1 MTQPQ
6 HSEQVRPESDPVAA
20 PWPRGA
26 FGALAGSAKAFRNLS
41 PEEMARGRP
50 RHAVPRALPTGR
62 AQINRDRPSN
72 PSEVQQ

>member
-1 MTQPQ
+1 MAQFP
-6 HSEQVRPESDPVAA
+6 RPKIRSTMDLFA
-20 PWPRGA
+20 R
-26 FGALAGSAKAFRNLS
+26 GSALPRSGAVKAFRNLS

-50 RHAVPRALPTGR
+50 RHAFPRALPTGR